1 MSQVDGRI
9 LRSQKSQT
17 LILESIINLI
27 NKGNYYPTADQV
39 AKESGIA
46 IRTVFRQ
53 FADMESLLMKVDE
66 LINIKILKVLD
77 IPSRRGP
84 YPESLNFYEDITP
97 LEIIPK
103 KESSNIDIKFV
114 ERVGR
119 PTKRERRQTDRLMGR
134 D

>member
-1 MSQVDGRI
+1 MI
-9 LRSQKSQT
+9 HN
-17 LILESIINLI
+17 ILEKKTLRLDIYLYYIRIFKSRSIATKFVLTNRLRISGQVTQKPHKMISVGDVLTMTIN
-27 NKGNYYPTADQV
+27 D
-39 AKESGIA
+39 
-46 IRTVFRQ
+46 
-53 FADMESLLMKVDE
+53 
-66 LINIKILKVLD
+66 NIKILKVLD

-97 LEIIPK
+97 NEIIPK

-119 PTKRERRQTDRLMGR
+119 PTKRERRQTDKLMGR

>member
-1 MSQVDGRI
+1 MISN
-9 LRSQKSQT
+9 
-17 LILESIINLI
+17 ILEKKTLRLDIYLYYIRIFKSRSIATKFVLNNRLRISGQVTQKPHKMISVGDVLTMTIN
-27 NKGNYYPTADQV
+27 D
-39 AKESGIA
+39 
-46 IRTVFRQ
+46 
-53 FADMESLLMKVDE
+53 
-66 LINIKILKVLD
+66 NIKILKVLD

-97 LEIIPK
+97 IEIIPK

>member
-1 MSQVDGRI
+1 MISN
-9 LRSQKSQT
+9 
-17 LILESIINLI
+17 ILEKKTLRLDIYLYYIRIFKSRSIATKFVLTNRLRVSGQVTQKPHKMISVGDVLTMTIN
-27 NKGNYYPTADQV
+27 D
-39 AKESGIA
+39 
-46 IRTVFRQ
+46 
-53 FADMESLLMKVDE
+53 
-66 LINIKILKVLD
+66 NIKILKVLD

-84 YPESLNFYEDITP
+84 YSESLNFYEDITP
-97 LEIIPK
+97 IEIIQK

>member
-1 MSQVDGRI
+1 MISNILKKKTLRLDIYLYYIRIFKSRSIATKFVLTNRLRISGQVT
-9 LRSQKSQT
+9 QKPHKMISVGDVLT
-17 LILESIINLI
+17 MTIN
-27 NKGNYYPTADQV
+27 D
-39 AKESGIA
+39 
-46 IRTVFRQ
+46 
-53 FADMESLLMKVDE
+53 
-66 LINIKILKVLD
+66 NIKILKVLD

-97 LEIIPK
+97 IEIIPK

-114 ERVGR
+114 ERIGR

>member
-1 MSQVDGRI
+1 MMSN
-9 LRSQKSQT
+9 
-17 LILESIINLI
+17 ILEKKTLRLDIYLYYIRIFKSRSIATKFVLTNRLRISGQVTQKPHKMISVGDVLTITIND
-27 NKGNYYPTADQV
+27 NV
-39 AKESGIA
+39 
-46 IRTVFRQ
+46 
-53 FADMESLLMKVDE
+53 
-66 LINIKILKVLD
+66 KILKVLD

-97 LEIIPK
+97 IEIIPK